1 MSNKLQLSPKSVAVW
16 LGISLGIFAIL
27 ILVRWSIYY
36 SIPISSLWHNPTYF
50 ISFYIPRLILAL
62 YVGSLYFVIS
72 GKVRLFQ
79 NKPATGFVLLVALCL
94 LLQCAIFTLF
104 MYHSVKLEWASL
116 CITIGLC
123 LLVASLA
130 YLVKHKRLFAV
141 VILMCNFL
149 WIEAEMIYYRANGFF
164 LDGLSIYLISNLDG
178 FWSSIPGYV
187 YWYDITLLLPLLGL
201 FIILKC
207 VHIFERLHDRQFC
220 DFLFILGCCMLVDV
234 VCCMRLHYKH
244 FSSIHQPCPKVYKF
258 VYNPFSADALG
269 MMTTADKTEYIYIF
283 SVMHAFFYDV
293 RECIELTTHEDKV
306 DLTAQE
312 LTTIN
317 QRLKP
322 IQPIIPT
329 TPLIIVLVES
339 LETWCISPEVTPNLY
354 KFISEHDNVLYAL
367 DVEAQRKAGSSADG
381 QFIVNT
387 GMLPVNVGTVAF
399 RYCYNEYPSLS
410 DCYTKSCGVFPQG
423 LAVWNQKQ
431 MSDAYSIDT
440 NFVATE
446 EDVTLFNVVVEKAHQ
461 YNYVLTLTM
470 SSHTPFVDWADASKL
485 KTPNDMPTLM
495 ANYLKCIHLMDNGL
509 NVLLS
514 QIDTDP
520 YLEGT
525 TIMITGDH
533 NIFNEAERQQFRKYV
548 QHKKL
553 SFDMSLENCPVII
566 YSPNIHDR
574 KVEHRSLYQMDIYP
588 TILNLIG
595 GENYYWQG
603 FGINMLDSSDVAD
616 RDVDPHVA
624 SYLSDKMIRMDFFRK
639 YN

>member
-1 MSNKLQLSPKSVAVW
+1 MSNKLRLSKKSVIVW
-16 LGISLGIFAIL
+16 LGFSLVIFAIL
-27 ILVRWSIYY
+27 ILVRWSIYH

-207 VHIFERLHDRQFC
+207 VHIFEQLHDRQFC
-220 DFLFILGCCMLVDV
+220 DFLFILGCCMFVDV

-283 SVMHAFFYDV
+283 SVMHAFVYDV
-293 RECIELTTHEDKV
+293 RECIELTMHEDNV
-306 DLTAQE
+306 DLTSQE
-312 LTTIN
+312 LTTIS
-317 QRLKP
+317 QCMRPL
-322 IQPIIPT
+322 QPIIPT

-339 LETWCISPEVTPNLY
+339 LETWCISPEITPNLY
-354 KFISEHDNVLYAL
+354 KFISNHNNVLYAL
-367 DVEAQRKAGSSADG
+367 DVKAQRKAGSSADG

-399 RYCYNEYPSLS
+399 RYCYNKYPSLS
-410 DCYTKSCGVFPQG
+410 DCYTHSCGVFPQG

-520 YLEGT
+520 QLESA

-533 NIFNEAERQQFRKYV
+533 NIFNEAERQQFSKYV
-548 QHKKL
+548 QHKNL

-566 YSPNIHDR
+566 YSPNITGR

-588 TILNLIG
+588 TLLRLIG
-595 GENYYWQG
+595 CDNYYWQG
-603 FGINMLDSSDVAD
+603 FGINMLDSLIIENREIS
-616 RDVDPHVA
+616 PQVA
-624 SYLSDKMIRMDFFRK
+624 SVLSDKMIRMNFFETK
-639 YN
+639 